1 MQSRARA
8 VETAATHTRSR
19 PAAARLQPA
28 EAGASGRIIIRPYCC
43 CDLSCLAACQATLH
57 TPWRKTKKSLTFI
70 WSC

>member
-28 EAGASGRIIIRPYCC
+28 KAGASGRIIIRPYCC
-43 CDLSCLAACQATLH
+43 CDLSRPTVCQVTLH
-57 TPWRKTKKSLTFI
+57 MPWKDKEIFDIHLEL
-70 WSC
+70 